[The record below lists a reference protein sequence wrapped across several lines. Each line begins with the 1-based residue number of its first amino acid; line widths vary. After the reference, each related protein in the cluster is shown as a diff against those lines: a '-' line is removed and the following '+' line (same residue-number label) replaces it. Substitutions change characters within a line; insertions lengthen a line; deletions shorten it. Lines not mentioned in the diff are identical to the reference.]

1 MKKSIKNMMQLGMD
15 FEWLLDRF
23 LIDFGGQDGSQN
35 RSKIDPR
42 GVQEQD
48 EKGIKKYIKKGHTS
62 RFVELRFWLDLAP

>member
-23 LIDFGGQDGSQN
+23 WIDFGSQDGSQN

-42 GVQEQD
+42 GIQEQD
-48 EKGIKKYIKKGHTS
+48 EKGIKKYIKKGHAGV
-62 RFVELRFWLDLAP
+62 RHRIRVLAP

>member
-1 MKKSIKNMMQLGMD
+1 MD

-23 LIDFGGQDGSQN
+23 LIDFGSQDGSQN

-48 EKGIKKYIKKGHTS
+48 EKGIKKYIKKGHA
-62 RFVELRFWLDLAP
+62 VNPAGGPL

>member
-23 LIDFGGQDGSQN
+23 LIDFGSQDGSQN

-48 EKGIKKYIKKGHTS
+48 EKGIKNK
-62 RFVELRFWLDLAP
+62 

>member
-1 MKKSIKNMMQLGMD
+1 MKKWIKNQMQLGMD

-23 LIDFGGQDGSQN
+23 LIDFGSQDGSQN

-48 EKGIKKYIKKGHTS
+48 EKGIKKYKKKGHTVKPQVI
-62 RFVELRFWLDLAP
+62 RVLAP

>member
-1 MKKSIKNMMQLGMD
+1 MD

-23 LIDFGGQDGSQN
+23 LIDFGSQDGSQN

-48 EKGIKKYIKKGHTS
+48 EKGIKKYIKKSHAS
-62 RFVELRFWLDLAP
+62 RFD